1 MCYLIP
7 QVCDILP
14 TLTLLFIFSFRLF
27 LSSLPLNPPLPH
39 PSFSLSFY
47 STSQP
52 LPVFLFPSSSL
63 LPSPSSLLPLSSS
76 SPAALPGLL
85 LTVLSDRI
93 EYAQLTEDSIKQSSL
108 LENLPILVNTSADP
122 VTGMCVICVG
132 ECPPSGGSRGG
143 SVGSMEPPF

>member
-7 QVCDILP
+7 QACSPSV
-14 TLTLLFIFSFRLF
+14 S
-27 LSSLPLNPPLPH
+27 SSLPFLSILLSLTLPSLSPFTLPLYLFLPSYSLPPL
-39 PSFSLSFY
+39 SYL
-47 STSQP
+47 
-52 LPVFLFPSSSL
+52 L
-63 LPSPSSLLPLSSS
+63 LPPSSLVPLSSS
-76 SPAALPGLL
+76 SPPAIPGLL

-93 EYAQLTEDSIKQSSL
+93 EYAQLTEGSIKQSSL
-108 LENLPILVNTSADP
+108 LEDLPILVNTSADP